1 MPESVPP
8 WLAVMR
14 GITGLTETP
23 GSASNPKIV
32 GMAEAIGER
41 WPHQAD
47 YAALYTG
54 DDIPWCGVCVG
65 YCISESGIEPVFGD
79 IDVERWMWANAW
91 AGWPESYR
99 LSKPKLGCIVVL
111 NDSGHVALY
120 ESTEGS
126 YYALR
131 GGNQSDAVN
140 VKNFPISNVVA
151 LVWPKAAGP
160 LAPDERRVVSEG
172 DSGADVADIQ
182 ASLALPVDG
191 DFGPITEAG
200 VIAFQKAAG
209 LGADGVV
216 GESTWT
222 ALDDLDRRMEDGTDG
237 IPDELSVAIEE
248 CVARAD
254 AVHAIAW
261 KDRGYPPDGYYAGM
275 AKAFALAID
284 RWNEEDPAA
293 RIMAGKAGDPAA
305 DALAYYAEEFAAY
318 GMSNAASGLDT
329 LRHLFVMMVGLG
341 MRESSGNHWE
351 GRDLSASNVQ
361 SETAEAGLFQTS
373 WNINAFAPSEIKGL
387 LAEYRADPNGF
398 QPTFGRDVAPDKG
411 NLDLFGS
418 GDGAKYQWLA
428 KFAPAFAVLVTAV
441 GMRRGRA
448 HWGPIGRREVEIKSA
463 VDDMLQE
470 VQRLAAI
477 EQPIEPEPPAA
488 DEAEA
493 TITIESQGA
502 VKVYVVNKTPP
513 PSIEGEL

>member
-1 MPESVPP
+1 
-8 WLAVMR
+8 
-14 GITGLTETP
+14 
-23 GSASNPKIV
+23 
-32 GMAEAIGER
+32 
-41 WPHQAD
+41 
-47 YAALYTG
+47 
-54 DDIPWCGVCVG
+54 
-65 YCISESGIEPVFGD
+65 
-79 IDVERWMWANAW
+79 
-91 AGWPESYR
+91 
-99 LSKPKLGCIVVL
+99 
-111 NDSGHVALY
+111 
-120 ESTEGS
+120 
-126 YYALR
+126 
-131 GGNQSDAVN
+131 
-140 VKNFPISNVVA
+140 
-151 LVWPKAAGP
+151 
-160 LAPDERRVVSEG
+160 
-172 DSGADVADIQ
+172 
-182 ASLALPVDG
+182 
-191 DFGPITEAG
+191 
-200 VIAFQKAAG
+200 
-209 LGADGVV
+209 
-216 GESTWT
+216 
-222 ALDDLDRRMEDGTDG
+222 
-237 IPDELSVAIEE
+237 
-248 CVARAD
+248 
-254 AVHAIAW
+254 
-261 KDRGYPPDGYYAGM
+261 
-275 AKAFALAID
+275 
-284 RWNEEDPAA
+284 
-293 RIMAGKAGDPAA
+293 
-305 DALAYYAEEFAAY
+305 
-318 GMSNAASGLDT
+318 
-329 LRHLFVMMVGLG
+329 